1 MFDVER
7 QVLTTELTIN
17 TGELES
23 VDFGETAD
31 ILTAQEQ
38 REQWEWELSK
48 GIIDLADILM
58 QKDAD
63 RFPDRESA
71 QDYLFDRQEKEEE
84 VQQEVSPLLEALT
97 KPV

>member
-1 MFDVER
+1 
-7 QVLTTELTIN
+7 
-17 TGELES
+17 
-23 VDFGETAD
+23 
-31 ILTAQEQ
+31 
-38 REQWEWELSK
+38 
-48 GIIDLADILM
+48 M